1 MSRIIH
7 TSGPGKRRNQYRR
20 TIAEMLRRLMLKS
33 DLDGEAKDMAAAVVL
48 ALRGIAGTIEE
59 STEAWE
65 RRHYF
70 LKADRFR
77 RRWEWV
83 SLAADGLDDLV
94 IHDRWERLPQELAL
108 LVPYFRDIRV
118 IKFTRPSST
127 WIGKYQLLRQH
138 QR

>member
-7 TSGPGKRRNQYRR
+7 TSGPGKRRNQHRR

-33 DLDGEAKDMAAAVVL
+33 DLDSEAKDMAATVLL
-48 ALRGIAGTIEE
+48 ALRAIADTIDE

-83 SLAADGLDDLV
+83 SLAADRLRDLV
-94 IHDRWERLPQELAL
+94 THDRWERLPQELAL

-118 IKFTRPSST
+118 VKFTRSSST
-127 WIGKYQLLRQH
+127 WAGKYRSLGQD